1 MQKPKQ
7 ESNGLWIS
15 CLVLCHLQKTP
26 RKKERKKE
34 RKKGRKER
42 KKERK
47 RERKKERE
55 RESQKCAIN
64 APNALTNPQETS
76 GEQNLA
82 PPQPHNRLS
91 AQNSQEEVAG
101 ANIQFGISRSCRVT
115 KRPRLKQHIRVHEN
129 DMHIIS
135 YIYITILDY
144 HRIHVDI
151 YSHTHRLIQA
161 HFGISWNVYTCI
173 YV

>member
-1 MQKPKQ
+1 MVCIARNLVDWQK
-7 ESNGLWIS
+7 S
-15 CLVLCHLQKTP
+15 CRNQNKSPMASGYLASSCAICKNKH
-26 RKKERKKE
+26 
-34 RKKGRKER
+34 
-42 KKERK
+42 
-47 RERKKERE
+47 ERE

-64 APNALTNPQETS
+64 APNALTHPQESS

-115 KRPRLKQHIRVHEN
+115 KRSRLRQHIRVHEN

-135 YIYITILDY
+135 YNILDY
-144 HRIHVDI
+144 YRIHVDI

-161 HFGISWNVYTCI
+161 HFGIPWNVYTCI
-173 YV
+173 